1 VASVPDV
8 TADWRLVPDAGNP
21 LGFTLTDGTTS
32 LTLQSAL
39 PGDFNR
45 VNTSLAALALLAL
58 GVPAGQVELACAAR
72 PSVPGRMEPVTV
84 EGGAHLPQAV
94 VDYAHTPDAVASAL
108 RALRPTTEGA
118 LVVVLGAG
126 GDRDRGK
133 RAAMGR
139 AAAEHADLVIVTDD
153 NPRSE
158 DPAEIRRAVL
168 DGARAAGGAAR
179 LLEVGDRSAAI
190 ARALDEARRSG
201 PGSTVAVVG
210 KGHETGQDVAGTI
223 HPFDDREEVRKALQQ
238 LSSTREVDA

>member
-1 VASVPDV
+1 MTSRPDV
-8 TADWRLVPDAGNP
+8 EADWRLVPDEANP
-21 LGFTLTDGTTS
+21 LGFALTDGSTT

-45 VNTSLAALALLAL
+45 VNTALAALALLAL
-58 GVPAGQVELACAAR
+58 GVPAGQVELACAAP
-72 PSVPGRMEPVTV
+72 PSVPGRMEPVAL
-84 EGGAHLPQAV
+84 EGDHGLPRAV

-108 RALRPTTEGA
+108 RALRPTTPGA

-139 AAAEHADLVIVTDD
+139 AAA
-153 NPRSE
+153 
-158 DPAEIRRAVL
+158 IRRSVL
-168 DGARAAGGAAR
+168 EGAREAAAGAE
-179 LLEVGDRSAAI
+179 LHEVGDRSAAI
-190 ARALDEARRSG
+190 AAALAAAADAG
-201 PGSTVAVVG
+201 AGSTVAVVG

-238 LSSTREVDA
+238 LTGAREVGA